1 MKPKVAFY
9 WCASCGGCEEA
20 VVDLA
25 EKVLDVV
32 AAVDI
37 VFWPVAL
44 DFKKHHVEAMEDK
57 SIVATFLNGAI
68 RNSEQEEMAH
78 LLRRKSQVL
87 LAFGACAQLGG
98 IPGLGNLWNRD
109 TIFAEVYP
117 EDVKPV
123 TDYRDN
129 GHRLTLP
136 VFFDTVKTLDQVVDV
151 DYYIPGCP
159 PTPNIIESA
168 LGALLT
174 GNLPPK
180 GSVLAPDRA
189 LCEEC
194 PRKDSKP
201 EKLAIQTFP
210 ERSLEP

>member
-1 MKPKVAFY
+1 
-9 WCASCGGCEEA
+9 
-20 VVDLA
+20 
-25 EKVLDVV
+25 
-32 AAVDI
+32 
-37 VFWPVAL
+37 
-44 DFKKHHVEAMEDK
+44 
-57 SIVATFLNGAI
+57 
-68 RNSEQEEMAH
+68 
-78 LLRRKSQVL
+78 
-87 LAFGACAQLGG
+87 
-98 IPGLGNLWNRD
+98 
-109 TIFAEVYP
+109 
-117 EDVKPV
+117 
-123 TDYRDN
+123 
-129 GHRLTLP
+129 

-201 EKLAIQTFP
+201 EKLAIQAFHRPSEVMIDETQCILSQGVPCLGPATRSGCGAQCVQANMPCTGCFGPTSRVRDAGVKSLSAIASMVASNEEAEIEMILAGVPDLVGTFY
-210 ERSLEP
+210 RYSLPASSLRRKREEAA